1 MATPADGIWGHDA
14 NASSDSDD
22 GVAFRTLELED
33 DEDGDEEYAPSE
45 ASDADADDDDDDDD
59 DEVDDAMVDE
69 TLWADEADRANWE
82 KEFERKNAKWK
93 RQYGSRIDS
102 EAQPL
107 PSARLDAEL
116 RRNPWRRL
124 GFFLGVLICAVQ
136 GSIIYQVH
144 SEGATLTEA
153 WTRLEDLGATVVLP
167 SLYSALHDAIA
178 VDEYGVDRAVPS
190 DDSSNITTQ
199 DKADPDDASVTS
211 DTDEPDASEVEPPT
225 PVDTTPEEEPS
236 TQVGES
242 HDALDATTT
251 AADTDDSVSQE
262 AAEHETTVIED
273 VVEVAITFDGDAA
286 LSADDD
292 DDNSSLPADAN
303 TLLDEAATLDTL
315 ASLDATQD
323 EPARYAGFS

>member
-1 MATPADGIWGHDA
+1 MPADGIWGHDA

-33 DEDGDEEYAPSE
+33 DEDDDEEYVPSE
-45 ASDADADDDDDDDD
+45 ASDAGADDVYDDDDD

-69 TLWADEADRANWE
+69 TLWADEADRAHWE

-136 GSIIYQVH
+136 GCIIYQVH
-144 SEGATLTEA
+144 SGDATLTEA
-153 WTRLEDLGATVVLP
+153 WTRLEDFGVTVLP
-167 SLYSALHDAIA
+167 SLYSALYDAIA

-190 DDSSNITTQ
+190 DNSSTVMTQ

-211 DTDEPDASEVEPPT
+211 NTDELETTPDASEVETPK
-225 PVDTTPEEEPS
+225 PVDTTTEEEPS
-236 TQVGES
+236 TQVGEI
-242 HDALDATTT
+242 HYAFDATTT
-251 AADTDDSVSQE
+251 TADTDDSVSQE
-262 AAEHETTVIED
+262 AAEDETTVIEE
-273 VVEVAITFDGDAA
+273 VVEVAVTFDGDAA
-286 LSADDD
+286 LSAADD
-292 DDNSSLPADAN
+292 DDNSSLPTDAN

-315 ASLDATQD
+315 ASLDRPQ
-323 EPARYAGFS
+323 S